1 MSEAADRRGTDGTMV
16 GESTVAQSMPRS
28 RAGHDPDD
36 IPPGAVIG
44 GRYRVERK
52 LGGGAIGNVYEC
64 TNTWT
69 TRRVA
74 LKLLRR
80 DFADDPEIAQRFLIE
95 ARAATTVA
103 HPNIVDVLDM
113 GEDPES
119 KHLYLVQ
126 EFLEGRDLHEHLKAK
141 GHLTVGEARDVLLP
155 VMHALAAAHEKGVLH
170 RDLKPENV
178 FLVTTPEGELY
189 PKVIDFG
196 LARTNATAMN
206 RVTRVGAVMGTPFYM
221 SPEQARGESNL
232 DARTDVWAMGV
243 IWYETLSGAVPFE
256 GDNLQAVLHQI
267 FMVDPAPLAARAPH
281 VPAPVADAIHGALQR
296 DRNARYESM
305 AEFLDAMLE
314 VLPEPSQAPTNL
326 RGSRPGQTPPHGSS
340 RSLRPMRPT
349 PTPAHGMARGKLQL
363 GPPRKPGSDPS
374 LPPVQPANE
383 AFAPTLH
390 ATPAPGQIVAKAR
403 SGEFTPYEMG
413 AQSSPTRPGVP
424 TLPPPTVAPSVAAP
438 IGAAPVG
445 PLPSAAA
452 IAGAQVLSL
461 QRQVRVLRALLAV
474 AFVAL
479 VVVSAVALTTLR
491 HDARP
496 DVVLEQRAPA
506 APLRRATSARA
517 LWDAGAHAAH
527 ADAAVADAPTD
538 AALAV
543 VVDAAATPEEEGDRR
558 SRRHR
563 SRRDDGDDASRSSHR
578 SRRHRQE

>member
-1 MSEAADRRGTDGTMV
+1 
-16 GESTVAQSMPRS
+16 
-28 RAGHDPDD
+28 
-36 IPPGAVIG
+36 
-44 GRYRVERK
+44 
-52 LGGGAIGNVYEC
+52 
-64 TNTWT
+64 
-69 TRRVA
+69 
-74 LKLLRR
+74 
-80 DFADDPEIAQRFLIE
+80 
-95 ARAATTVA
+95 
-103 HPNIVDVLDM
+103 
-113 GEDPES
+113 
-119 KHLYLVQ
+119 
-126 EFLEGRDLHEHLKAK
+126 
-141 GHLTVGEARDVLLP
+141 
-155 VMHALAAAHEKGVLH
+155 
-170 RDLKPENV
+170 
-178 FLVTTPEGELY
+178 
-189 PKVIDFG
+189 
-196 LARTNATAMN
+196 
-206 RVTRVGAVMGTPFYM
+206 
-221 SPEQARGESNL
+221 
-232 DARTDVWAMGV
+232 
-243 IWYETLSGAVPFE
+243 
-256 GDNLQAVLHQI
+256 
-267 FMVDPAPLAARAPH
+267 
-281 VPAPVADAIHGALQR
+281 
-296 DRNARYESM
+296 
-305 AEFLDAMLE
+305 MLE
-314 VLPEPSQAPTNL
+314 VLPEASQPPSSM

-438 IGAAPVG
+438 VGAAPVG

-452 IAGAQVLSL
+452 VSGAQVLSL

-474 AFVAL
+474 AFFAL

-527 ADAAVADAPTD
+527 ADAAVTDAPTD
-538 AALAV
+538 AAPAV

-578 SRRHRQE
+578 SRRHREE